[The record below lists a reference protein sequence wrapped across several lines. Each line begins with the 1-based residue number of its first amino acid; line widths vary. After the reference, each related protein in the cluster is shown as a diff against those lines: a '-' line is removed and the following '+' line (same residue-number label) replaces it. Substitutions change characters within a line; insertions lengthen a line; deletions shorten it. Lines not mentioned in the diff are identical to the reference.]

1 MRRRL
6 RRVRRG
12 REGDGKK
19 SLSSARW
26 TRKNE
31 EERREPLGRARKTE
45 RRIRREKQKEKERE
59 RE

>member
-19 SLSSARW
+19 SLSRW

-45 RRIRREKQKEKERE
+45 RKIRREKQKEKERE
-59 RE
+59 